1 MTVLWLAAATFG
13 LVLLVFVMIAGVPK
27 RDSTV
32 THGGVGR
39 PRTLLPTIG
48 AFCAAAGIT
57 GYLAQGRLVASGLDS
72 ASIVLVVGVLAAV
85 FARWVVVRAF
95 ATPSSNPEDDPQFR
109 FQGHVARVTE
119 SIEHAGQGRI
129 VFEADG
135 HRYNLRA
142 QSVDGSPVNANTEVV
157 IERIDD
163 DLATVELWESVEQR
177 L

>member
-27 RDSTV
+27 RDPAL
-32 THGGVGR
+32 THGAVSR

-57 GYLAQGRLVASGLDS
+57 GYLTRDRLVASGLGG
-72 ASIVLVVGVLAAV
+72 ASIVVVVGGLAAV
-85 FARWVVVRAF
+85 FARWVVIRAF
-95 ATPSSNPEDDPQFR
+95 ATPSSDPEDDPQYR

-119 SIEHAGQGRI
+119 PIEHAGHGRI

-135 HRYNLRA
+135 HRYDLRA
-142 QSVDGSPVNANTEVV
+142 RSVDGSPVDANTEVV

-163 DLATVELWESVEQR
+163 DLATVELWASVEQR

>member
-1 MTVLWLAAATFG
+1 MTVLWLAAATSG

-27 RDSTV
+27 RDSTM
-32 THGGVGR
+32 TPGAVGR

-48 AFCAAAGIT
+48 AFCTAAGIT
-57 GYLAQGRLVASGLDS
+57 GYLTRHHLVASGLGG
-72 ASIVLVVGVLAAV
+72 ASIVVVAGALAAV

-95 ATPSSNPEDDPQFR
+95 ATSSSDPEDDPKYH

-119 SIEHAGQGRI
+119 PIEHAGQGRI

-135 HRYNLRA
+135 HRYDLRA
-142 QSVDGSPVNANTEVV
+142 RSVDGSPVPANTEVV

-163 DLATVELWESVEQR
+163 DLAMVELWASVEQR